1 MARSGGSMKN
11 PWVLVLLL
19 LVGSLVGSL
28 IGQLLS
34 VYVPA
39 LHTLERVVRLDPR
52 PLRLADILS
61 LTFGFVFRINIATVL
76 GMALA
81 IWVYRK
87 L

>member
-1 MARSGGSMKN
+1 MARSGGSIKN
-11 PWVLVLLL
+11 PWILVLLL

-39 LHTLERVVRLDPR
+39 LHNLERVVRLAPR
-52 PLRLADILS
+52 ALHLADILS

>member
-1 MARSGGSMKN
+1 MARSGGSLKS

-28 IGQLLS
+28 LGQLLS
-34 VYVPA
+34 VYVPV
-39 LHTLERVVRLDPR
+39 LHTLEREIRLDPH
-52 PLRLADILS
+52 PLRLADILV
-61 LTFGFVFRINIATVL
+61 LTFGFVFRLNIATVL

-81 IWVYRK
+81 VWVYRK